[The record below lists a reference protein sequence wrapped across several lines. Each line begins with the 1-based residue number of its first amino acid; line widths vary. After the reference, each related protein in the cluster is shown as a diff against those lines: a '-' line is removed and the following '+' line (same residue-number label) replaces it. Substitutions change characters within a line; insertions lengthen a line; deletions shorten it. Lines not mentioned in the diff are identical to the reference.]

1 MLKISSY
8 NINGIRAAHRKGLTS
23 WIEKSAPDIICF
35 QELRADI
42 DQIPEEMKELDY
54 HQAYYVAEKK
64 GYSGVAIYSKSEPVS
79 ISEGIGVDWIDSE
92 ARVLTFDYEKF
103 RLISVYI
110 PSGSSGDHRQELKMK
125 FLEDF
130 TDFGKKLI
138 SEGKPTLICGDFN
151 ICHEE
156 IDIHNPSQQHK
167 NSGFLPEERAWV
179 TDFLNLGY
187 EDVFRNMHPEEGDLY
202 SWWSYRA
209 ASKERNKGW
218 RIDYHMAT
226 SELAEKAIEAYIE
239 KDWDM
244 SDHAPV
250 TIHYDLS

>member
-1 MLKISSY
+1 MFKISSY
-8 NINGIRAAHRKGLTS
+8 NINGIRAAHRKGLMD
-23 WIEKSAPDIICF
+23 WVEKSTPDIICF

-42 DQIPEEMKELDY
+42 DQVPEEMKELEY

-64 GYSGVAIYSKSEPVS
+64 GYSGVAIYSKTDPVS
-79 ISEGIGVDWIDSE
+79 ITEGIGVDWIDSE

-103 RLISVYI
+103 RLISVYV
-110 PSGSSGDHRQELKMK
+110 PSGSSGDHRQDLKMK
-125 FLEDF
+125 FLDDF
-130 TDFGKKLI
+130 TAFGKRLV

-156 IDIHNPSQQHK
+156 IDIHNPAQQHK

-187 EDVFRNMHPEEGDLY
+187 EDVFRNLHPGEGDLY

-226 SELAEKAIEAYIE
+226 PDLAKKAKEAYIE

-250 TIHYDLS
+250 TIVYELD

>member
-8 NINGIRAAHRKGLTS
+8 NINGVRAAYRKGLMQ

-35 QELRADI
+35 QELRAEI
-42 DQIPEEMKELDY
+42 DQVPEELIDLDY

-64 GYSGVAIYSKSEPVS
+64 GYSGVSIYSKKEPVS
-79 ISEGIGVDWIDSE
+79 IKEGMGIDWIDSE
-92 ARVLTFDYEKF
+92 GRVLTFEYESF
-103 RLISVYI
+103 RLVSVYI
-110 PSGSSGDHRQELKMK
+110 PSGSSGDHRQDLKMSFLKDFTTFGKELK
-125 FLEDF
+125 
-130 TDFGKKLI
+130 
-138 SEGKPTLICGDFN
+138 SERKPTLICGDFN
-151 ICHEE
+151 ICHQE

-167 NSGFLPEERAWV
+167 NSGFLPEERTWV
-179 TDFLNLGY
+179 SEFLELGY
-187 EDVFRNMHPEEGDLY
+187 EDVFRKLHPDTPDLY

-226 SELAEKAIEAYIE
+226 PELAQKASEAYIE
-239 KDWDM
+239 KEWNM

-250 TIHYDLS
+250 TIIYDL

>member
-8 NINGIRAAHRKGLTS
+8 NINGVRAAHRKGLLN
-23 WIEKSAPDIICF
+23 WITESNPDIICF
-35 QELRADI
+35 QEVRADI
-42 DQIPEEMKELDY
+42 DQVPEEVKDLGY
-54 HQAYYVAEKK
+54 HQSYYLAEKK
-64 GYSGVAIYSKSEPVS
+64 GYSGVAIFSKEEPLS

-92 ARVLTFDYEKF
+92 ARVLLTEFEAF
-103 RLISVYI
+103 NLVSVYV
-110 PSGSSGDHRQELKMK
+110 PSGSAGDIRQELKMS
-125 FLEDF
+125 FLDDF
-130 TDFGKKLI
+130 MIYGKEQLE
-138 SEGKPTLICGDFN
+138 SNKPILMCGDFN

-179 TDFLNLGY
+179 SSFIEAGY
-187 EDVFRNMHPEEGDLY
+187 VDVFRQLRPGEVDLY

-218 RIDYHMAT
+218 RIDYHFAS
-226 SELAEKAIEAYIE
+226 SELAEKAKTAVIE
-239 KDWDM
+239 KEWDI

-250 TIHYDLS
+250 TIQYEL

>member
-8 NINGIRAAHRKGLTS
+8 NINGVRAAHRKGLMT
-23 WIEKSAPDIICF
+23 WIEKTSPDIICF
-35 QELRADI
+35 QEFRADI
-42 DQIPEEMKELDY
+42 DQVPDELKELEY

-64 GYSGVAIYSKSEPVS
+64 GYSGVAIYSKKEP
-79 ISEGIGVDWIDSE
+79 ISVQEGIGVDWIDSE
-92 ARVLTFDYEKF
+92 GRVLTYEFKDF
-103 RLISVYI
+103 RLVSVYI
-110 PSGSSGDHRQELKMK
+110 PSGSSGNQRQDLKMS
-125 FLEDF
+125 FLKDF
-130 TDFGKKLI
+130 TAFGRKL
-138 SEGKPTLICGDFN
+138 SEDGKPTLICGDFN

-156 IDIHNPSQQHK
+156 IDIHNPSKQHN
-167 NSGFLPEERAWV
+167 NSGFLPEERKWV
-179 TDFLNLGY
+179 TDFLKLGY
-187 EDVFRNMHPEEGDLY
+187 EDVFRNLHPGEGDIY

-226 SELAEKAIEAYIE
+226 PELAKKAIEAYIE

-250 TIHYDLS
+250 TIIYDLD